1 MAEDAAA
8 AGLSSAMPA
17 RRATHAKAR
26 HHVRDRLCSGR
37 LGGVL
42 LAAQRSRGL
51 FCKLPEGRGNGM
63 AQLKR
68 ERALVWPCADA
79 EMKKEEEPVAAPA
92 EAGSGPENADQVHPP
107 ASPPLHKC
115 ALPVSSTRGR
125 GTRWGGCR
133 ARRTSA
139 VAVAA
144 V

>member
-1 MAEDAAA
+1 MAEDAAG

-42 LAAQRSRGL
+42 LAAQRSCGL
-51 FCKLPEGRGNGM
+51 FCKLPEGRGNGL

-68 ERALVWPCADA
+68 ERALLWPCADA

-107 ASPPLHKC
+107 PSSLPLLKC
-115 ALPVSSTRGR
+115 ALPVSSMRGR
-125 GTRWGGCR
+125 GTRSGG
-133 ARRTSA
+133 
-139 VAVAA
+139 VAA
-144 V
+144 PGARLQ